1 MAESIARFKS
11 SFLKVNTLRLPRAVR
26 RYKNHSGRCFQNVPA
41 SVKDVLREGL
51 SIFFDTGKMG
61 KRRRA
66 HFVLDLGVLS

>member
-1 MAESIARFKS
+1 
-11 SFLKVNTLRLPRAVR
+11 
-26 RYKNHSGRCFQNVPA
+26 VPA